1 MTDNLYLPESSS
13 AVQVLGQGLSLV
25 LMIQDHAL
33 PCVVWGS
40 LCVGMLS
47 HILDTHESFLLVVVV
62 HSLDYG
68 TNSDAAEV
76 AASDGMTDH
85 TDHTDMVFDLYV
97 STCETPD
104 VSEIWKRT
112 DTGHI
117 WNTFLL
123 HVTYYE
129 SGNIKWNMQ

>member
-1 MTDNLYLPESSS
+1 MTDNLYSPESSS

-33 PCVVWGS
+33 PYVVWGS

-104 VSEIWKRT
+104 VSEIWKRM

-129 SGNIKWNMQ
+129 SVNIKWNMQ

>member
-1 MTDNLYLPESSS
+1 
-13 AVQVLGQGLSLV
+13 
-25 LMIQDHAL
+25 
-33 PCVVWGS
+33 
-40 LCVGMLS
+40 MLS

-62 HSLDYG
+62 HSSDYG

-85 TDHTDMVFDLYV
+85 TGRTDMVFDLYV

-104 VSEIWKRT
+104 VSEIWKHT

-117 WNTFLL
+117 
-123 HVTYYE
+123 
-129 SGNIKWNMQ
+129 

>member
-1 MTDNLYLPESSS
+1 MTDNLNSPESSS

-33 PCVVWGS
+33 PYVVWGS
-40 LCVGMLS
+40 LCVGTLS
-47 HILDTHESFLLVVVV
+47 HILDTHESFLLVVAV